1 MCCLLSNDKLLTS
14 PQILTTAVDRKSREI
29 IFLPKHSFQP
39 ILFYP
44 KMDSN
49 NSYTLTN
56 TYITSNNSKTD
67 SKTLNQTETKKLGH
81 LLGSNISGDRRAKK
95 LIDETSIIKQNSLTL
110 KLIFFM
116 AEINVKRYFIF
127 LPQESSH
134 FLSHFSNYKL
144 KIYRK

>member
-1 MCCLLSNDKLLTS
+1 LSNDKLLTS

-81 LLGSNISGDRRAKK
+81 LLRSNISGDRRAKK
-95 LIDETSIIKQNSLTL
+95 LIDETSIIK
-110 KLIFFM
+110 
-116 AEINVKRYFIF
+116 
-127 LPQESSH
+127 
-134 FLSHFSNYKL
+134 
-144 KIYRK
+144 